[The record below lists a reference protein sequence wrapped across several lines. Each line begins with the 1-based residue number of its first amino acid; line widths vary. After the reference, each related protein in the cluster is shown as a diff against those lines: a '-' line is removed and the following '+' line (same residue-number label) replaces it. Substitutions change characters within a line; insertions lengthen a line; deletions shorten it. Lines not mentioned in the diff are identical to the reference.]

1 MLKDIS
7 TQAIKAEKGDIIT
20 QVRGNQSIEHWKD
33 ECDVLCSHK
42 NA

>member
-1 MLKDIS
+1 MPKDIS
-7 TQAIKAEKGDIIT
+7 SWAIKAEKGDIIAR
-20 QVRGNQSIEHWKD
+20 VRGNQSIEHWKD